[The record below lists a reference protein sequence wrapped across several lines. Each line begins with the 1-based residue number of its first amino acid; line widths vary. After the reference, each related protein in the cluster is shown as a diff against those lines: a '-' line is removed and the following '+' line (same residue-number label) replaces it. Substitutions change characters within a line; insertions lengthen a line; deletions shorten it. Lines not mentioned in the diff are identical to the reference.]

1 MRGQIEE
8 QERHIDEARDAY
20 NKGVCK
26 QSTVF
31 DLITTHTPIRAQSSN
46 FLVIRLQA
54 VTIYF
59 FVKAYAVGTHLI
71 CLDKSRLF
79 KCVLTT
85 YAFIKIVGNKIA

>member
-1 MRGQIEE
+1 MLTI
-8 QERHIDEARDAY
+8 
-20 NKGVCK
+20 KGYVNI
-26 QSTVF
+26 STVF
-31 DLITTHTPIRAQSSN
+31 DLITTHTHISAQSSN

-59 FVKAYAVGTHLI
+59 FMKAYAVGTHLI

-85 YAFIKIVGNKIA
+85 YAFIKLVGNKIA